1 MENGSTTNGGK
12 LALYAEMKRK
22 SYGWKIGRLNLV
34 VPEIEFERSDARPGA
49 PHTNHQ
55 SKRLVA

>member
-1 MENGSTTNGGK
+1 MRLN
-12 LALYAEMKRK
+12 AEMKRK
-22 SYGWKIGRLNLV
+22 SYGLKMGRLNPV
-34 VPEIEFERSDARPGA
+34 VSEIELERSDARPGA